1 VFVIFWQ
8 KEIGTKAAPK
18 MLVKLTSKENCARA
32 CKIDLK
38 RGKATSKSIKKKKAF
53 LTLIIFF
60 YLQKPFFFSHE
71 IADINKALNP
81 MIHFQKVSFHS
92 HSFVKIRCSEMAL
105 VYFSGPWENILM
117 LWQHLTF
124 YYFRLQISLT

>member
-32 CKIDLK
+32 CEIDLK

-60 YLQKPFFFSHE
+60 YLQKPFFFFSHE

-92 HSFVKIRCSEMAL
+92 RKYFNVMAAL
-105 VYFSGPWENILM
+105 DFL
-117 LWQHLTF
+117 L
-124 YYFRLQISLT
+124 LQITNKSNLT